1 MWALADTH
9 WRGNRRCVIHLT
21 DIRDGSSCTSD
32 VVIGAS
38 SPALTKRTDTSSR
51 LYSVVNSGGVTAEV
65 LGEPLV
71 IEGDP
76 LVVVGGGGPLPV
88 PFRRGEGIVYCD
100 KSKPNISLE
109 RVAMVV

>member
-1 MWALADTH
+1 MYE
-9 WRGNRRCVIHLT
+9 C
-21 DIRDGSSCTSD
+21 STSD

-38 SPALTKRTDTSSR
+38 SPALTKRSDTSSR

-76 LVVVGGGGPLPV
+76 VVGGGGPLPV

>member
-1 MWALADTH
+1 MI
-9 WRGNRRCVIHLT
+9 G
-21 DIRDGSSCTSD
+21 GSSPD
-32 VVIGAS
+32 LI
-38 SPALTKRTDTSSR
+38 KRSDTSPR
-51 LYSVVNSGGVTAEV
+51 LYSAVLNSGGVTAEV
-65 LGEPLV
+65 LGEPLG

-100 KSKPNISLE
+100 KSKPNVSLE

>member
-1 MWALADTH
+1 M
-9 WRGNRRCVIHLT
+9 I
-21 DIRDGSSCTSD
+21 GSS
-32 VVIGAS
+32 
-38 SPALTKRTDTSSR
+38 SPDLIKRPDTSSR
-51 LYSVVNSGGVTAEV
+51 LYSAVLNSGGVTAEV

-71 IEGDP
+71 LEGDP

>member
-1 MWALADTH
+1 M
-9 WRGNRRCVIHLT
+9 I
-21 DIRDGSSCTSD
+21 GSS
-32 VVIGAS
+32 
-38 SPALTKRTDTSSR
+38 SPDLIKRPDTSAR
-51 LYSVVNSGGVTAEV
+51 LYSAVLNSGGVTAEV